1 MFLILNSRKKPIFW
15 KLIAVLRNDENLIYI
30 EIDNLKKG
38 NIISKKKRGWR
49 SFESISSKVYDEE
62 IKNINDSNDLRKKD
76 KKTNLWYE
84 ACLEFLLYDYNL

>member
-38 NIISKKKRGWR
+38 NLLKVYLVHIIKFMMRKSKKLM
-49 SFESISSKVYDEE
+49 IQM
-62 IKNINDSNDLRKKD
+62 I
-76 KKTNLWYE
+76 
-84 ACLEFLLYDYNL
+84 